1 MINIDGI
8 TVKDCIYF
16 MLIILGILLG
26 NIMSSYSY
34 EIKNDSNKSEA
45 LKSFI
50 KKDTLFIEII
60 SLFLYLNKYR
70 KFYNSYHLIYLC
82 STL

>member
-1 MINIDGI
+1 MVAIIIFTIIIICIYIMINMDGI

-50 KKDTLFIEII
+50 KKDTLFIDRDNITI
-60 SLFLYLNKYR
+60 
-70 KFYNSYHLIYLC
+70 LIPK
-82 STL
+82 

>member
-1 MINIDGI
+1 MVAIVILSSIIICTYIIINMDEI

-26 NIMSSYSY
+26 SIISSYNY

-45 LKSFI
+45 LESFI
-50 KKDTLFIEII
+50 KKDTLFIDRDNITI
-60 SLFLYLNKYR
+60 
-70 KFYNSYHLIYLC
+70 LIPK
-82 STL
+82 